1 MGARAPARGTR
12 AGALAGTRGAAAARA
27 PALALRPAKVM
38 AVLDEISAPIVL
50 APLGGG
56 PSTPELAAA
65 VSDAGGF
72 GFLAGSYLTADAL
85 AERVAATR
93 ELTGQAFGVNVFS
106 PVPGPAEPES
116 YSAYARR
123 VREWAGDRGFELG
136 EPRFGD
142 DDYQAKLDLQERQP
156 VSVVSFTFGCP
167 SREVVDRLHRAGSEV
182 WVTVTNPREAD
193 QAMAVGADALI
204 AQGVEAGG
212 HRASFAD
219 DSETPTFALLPLL
232 QLITARHPAPV
243 VASGGIATGGG
254 IAAALAA
261 GASAAQLGTAFML
274 CPEAGTSAPHRA
286 AIASSVRTAQTRAFS
301 GRTARGIENDF
312 MAAHSAAAP
321 AAYPEIH
328 YLTAPMRQAARSSG
342 DESAINLW
350 AGEAHELARAVPAGQ
365 LVRELVAEAR
375 EAARHVAGHLR

>member
-1 MGARAPARGTR
+1 
-12 AGALAGTRGAAAARA
+12 
-27 PALALRPAKVM
+27 M
-38 AVLDEISAPIVL
+38 AVLDAISAPIVL

-93 ELTGQAFGVNVFS
+93 ELTGHPFGVNVFS
-106 PVPGPAEPES
+106 PVPGPAERKS
-116 YSAYARR
+116 YFAYAKR
-123 VREWAGDRGFELG
+123 VGEWAGNRGFELG

-142 DDYQAKLDLQERQP
+142 DEYQAKLDVLERQP

-167 SREVVDRLHRAGSEV
+167 SGQVVDRLHRAGSEV

-193 QAMAVGADALI
+193 QALAVRADALV

-212 HRASFAD
+212 HRGSFRD

-232 QLITARHPAPV
+232 QLITARRQAPV

-261 GASAAQLGTAFML
+261 GAGAAQLGTAFML
-274 CPEAGTSAPHRA
+274 CPEAGTSEPHRA
-286 AIASSVRTAQTRAFS
+286 AIASSVTTGQTRAFS
-301 GRTARGIENDF
+301 GRTARGIENEF
-312 MAAHSAAAP
+312 MTAHTPAAP

-328 YLTAPMRQAARSSG
+328 YLTAPMRQAARRSG
-342 DESAINLW
+342 NESVINLW
-350 AGEAHELARAVPAGQ
+350 AGEAHELARALPAGQ
-365 LVRELVAEAR
+365 LVRELLEEAR
-375 EAARHVAGHLR
+375 QAARDIAGRLR